1 MKCPECGTW
10 TEILETRS
18 HGENG
23 KRRRYECANE
33 HRFTTLEQVVDGISV
48 QLSKR
53 TAGMVQRNTEGK
65 KKSLPGKEVR
75 TTYWQMGRLQERSRT
90 TEGEG
95 LHTYD

>member
-10 TEILETRS
+10 TEVLETRK

-48 QLSKR
+48 QLSRR
-53 TAGMVQRNTEGK
+53 TARMVQGNAKGK
-65 KKSLPGKEVR
+65 KTSLPSEEVR
-75 TTYWQMGRLQERSRT
+75 PSYWQMGRLQEGSREA
-90 TEGEG
+90 EGEG
-95 LHTYD
+95 LHTYS